1 MNRLLFSPASWN
13 MAGVSGMSMRF
24 APAAVAEPH
33 WPSRMASRAPWV
45 ATREEE
51 QAARTMR

>member
-1 MNRLLFSPASWN
+1 
-13 MAGVSGMSMRF
+13 MSMRF